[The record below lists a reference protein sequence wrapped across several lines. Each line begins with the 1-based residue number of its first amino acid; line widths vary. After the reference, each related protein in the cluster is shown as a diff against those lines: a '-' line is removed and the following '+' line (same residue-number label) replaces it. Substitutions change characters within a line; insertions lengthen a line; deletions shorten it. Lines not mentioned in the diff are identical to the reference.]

1 MTNID
6 MLLADLRQNFILYY
20 IDCMR
25 HISRAQIVWYL
36 PLIWWHSRLA
46 VVDDSLKLLIWCRVI
61 LCKI

>member
-25 HISRAQIVWYL
+25 HISRAQIV
-36 PLIWWHSRLA
+36 
-46 VVDDSLKLLIWCRVI
+46 
-61 LCKI
+61 